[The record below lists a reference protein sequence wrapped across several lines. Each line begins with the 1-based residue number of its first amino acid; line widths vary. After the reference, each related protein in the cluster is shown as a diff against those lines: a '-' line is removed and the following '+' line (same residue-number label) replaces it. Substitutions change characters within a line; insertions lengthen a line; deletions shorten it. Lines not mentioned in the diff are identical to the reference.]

1 MIKLHFYLRVV
12 EATHISLESDYLGSH
27 PSSAALPCVITMVDD
42 ITSLGHSFLI
52 CNVKITRV

>member
-12 EATHISLESDYLGSH
+12 EAKHMSLESDYLSSH
-27 PSSAALPCVITMVDD
+27 PSSAALPCMITMVDD

-52 CNVKITRV
+52 CNVTITRV